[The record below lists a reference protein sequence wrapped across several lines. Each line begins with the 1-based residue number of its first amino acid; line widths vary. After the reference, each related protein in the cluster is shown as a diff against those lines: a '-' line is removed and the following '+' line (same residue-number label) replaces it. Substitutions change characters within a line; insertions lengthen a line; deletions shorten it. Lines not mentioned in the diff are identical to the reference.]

1 MKIDIPYEGTIEFV
15 YDGLIESVRHVDN
28 FSKLEPQIKEQ
39 VVYKLRHKH
48 TGLFFEPQQYHG
60 NVSKNGKV
68 YSNKKPPRQSFI
80 KIPHGVEIE
89 NGFDIT
95 QLPKAR
101 HQDCYK
107 TKLDDWEVI
116 SYTLT
121 EIKE

>member
-1 MKIDIPYEGTIEFV
+1 METVMADYEGLP
-15 YDGLIESVRHVDN
+15 DSVRKVNN
-28 FSKLEPQIKEQ
+28 FPNLTNEQQ

-80 KIPHGVEIE
+80 KIPNGVEVE
-89 NGFDIT
+89 SDFNVT
-95 QLPKAR
+95 ELPASR
-101 HQDCYK
+101 HFGSYK

-116 SYTLT
+116 RYTLT

>member
-1 MKIDIPYEGTIEFV
+1 MADYEGLL
-15 YDGLIESVRHVDN
+15 DSVRKVNN
-28 FSKLEPQIKEQ
+28 FPKPDVEKQ
-39 VVYKLRHKH
+39 VVYKLRHKPS
-48 TGLFFEPQQYHG
+48 GLFFEPQQYIG

-80 KIPHGVEIE
+80 KIPNGVKIE
-89 NGFDIT
+89 NGFDIS

-107 TKLDDWEVI
+107 TELDDWEVI

>member
-1 MKIDIPYEGTIEFV
+1 MEILMSNYEGLL
-15 YDGLIESVRHVDN
+15 DSVRKVNN
-28 FSKLEPQIKEQ
+28 FPKPTNEQQ

-48 TGLFFEPQQYHG
+48 TGLFFEPQQYNG

-80 KIPHGVEIE
+80 KIPHGVEVE
-89 NGFDIT
+89 NDFDIT

-101 HQDCYK
+101 HYDSYK

-116 SYTLT
+116 SYTLI

>member
-1 MKIDIPYEGTIEFV
+1 MSDYEGLP
-15 YDGLIESVRHVDN
+15 DSVRKVNN
-28 FSKLEPQIKEQ
+28 FPKPAVEKQE
-39 VVYKLRHKH
+39 VYKLRHKH

-68 YSNKKPPRQSFI
+68 YSNRRPARQSHI
-80 KIPHGVEIE
+80 TIPC
-89 NGFDIT
+89 DIRDEYDS
-95 QLPKAR
+95 QFHNA
-101 HQDCYK
+101 Q

>member
-1 MKIDIPYEGTIEFV
+1 MADYEGLP
-15 YDGLIESVRHVDN
+15 DSVRKVNN
-28 FSKLEPQIKEQ
+28 FPKPAVEKQE
-39 VVYKLRHKH
+39 VYKLRHKH

-60 NVSKNGKV
+60 NVSKNGKF

-80 KIPHGVEIE
+80 KIPHGTEVE
-89 NGFDIT
+89 NGFDVT
-95 QLPKAR
+95 QLPKAI

-116 SYTLT
+116 RYTLT

>member
-1 MKIDIPYEGTIEFV
+1 MEIVMTDYEGLLDSVRKVNNFPNPTIE
-15 YDGLIESVRHVDN
+15 
-28 FSKLEPQIKEQ
+28 QQ

-80 KIPHGVEIE
+80 KIPNGVEVK
-89 NGFDIT
+89 GDFDVT
-95 QLPKAR
+95 QLPASR
-101 HQDCYK
+101 HFGSYK

>member
-1 MKIDIPYEGTIEFV
+1 METVMSNYEGLLDSVRKVNNFPKTTIE
-15 YDGLIESVRHVDN
+15 
-28 FSKLEPQIKEQ
+28 KQ
-39 VVYKLRHKH
+39 VVYKLRHKPS
-48 TGLFFEPQQYHG
+48 GLFFEPQQYHG

-80 KIPHGVEIE
+80 KIPNGVEVE
-89 NGFDIT
+89 SDFNVT
-95 QLPKAR
+95 ELPASR
-101 HQDCYK
+101 HFGSYK

>member
-1 MKIDIPYEGTIEFV
+1 MNNYEGLL
-15 YDGLIESVRHVDN
+15 DSVRKVDN
-28 FSKLEPQIKEQ
+28 FPEVETYPKSTIEQ
-39 VVYKLRHKH
+39 RVVYKLRHKPS
-48 TGLFFEPQQYHG
+48 GLFFEPQQYHG

-89 NGFDIT
+89 NGFDVT

>member
-1 MKIDIPYEGTIEFV
+1 MEIVMSDYEGLP
-15 YDGLIESVRHVDN
+15 DSVRKVNN
-28 FSKLEPQIKEQ
+28 FHKPAVEKQE
-39 VVYKLRHKH
+39 VYKLRHKH

-68 YSNKKPPRQSFI
+68 YSNRRPARQSYI
-80 KIPHGVEIE
+80 TIPY
-89 NGFDIT
+89 DIRGECDS
-95 QLPKAR
+95 QFHNA
-101 HQDCYK
+101 Q

>member
-1 MKIDIPYEGTIEFV
+1 MSNYEGLL
-15 YDGLIESVRHVDN
+15 DSVRKVDN
-28 FSKLEPQIKEQ
+28 FPKPAVKQQ

-48 TGLFFEPQQYHG
+48 TGLFFEPQQYIG

-68 YSNKKPPRQSFI
+68 YSNKKPPRQSHI
-80 KIPHGVEIE
+80 TIPYEIRSE
-89 NGFDIT
+89 FDS
-95 QLPKAR
+95 QFHNA
-101 HQDCYK
+101 Q

>member
-1 MKIDIPYEGTIEFV
+1 MNDYEGLL
-15 YDGLIESVRHVDN
+15 DSVRKVNN
-28 FSKLEPQIKEQ
+28 FPKPTNEQQ

-48 TGLFFEPQQYHG
+48 TGLFFEPKQYNG
-60 NVSKNGKV
+60 NVSKNGKI
-68 YSNKKPPRQSFI
+68 YRDKKPPRQSFI

-95 QLPKAR
+95 HLPKAR

-107 TKLDDWEVI
+107 TELDDWEVI

-121 EIKE
+121 EIKEQYVN

>member
-1 MKIDIPYEGTIEFV
+1 MNNYEGLL
-15 YDGLIESVRHVDN
+15 DSVRKVNN
-28 FSKLEPQIKEQ
+28 FPKPSIEKQ

-48 TGLFFEPQQYHG
+48 TGLFFEPQKYHG

-80 KIPHGVEIE
+80 MIPHGVEIE
-89 NGFDIT
+89 NDFDIT
-95 QLPKAR
+95 QLPKYR

-107 TKLDDWEVI
+107 TELDDWEVI

>member
-1 MKIDIPYEGTIEFV
+1 MRDYEGLL
-15 YDGLIESVRHVDN
+15 DSVRKVDN
-28 FSKLEPQIKEQ
+28 FPKPAKERQ

-48 TGLFFEPQQYHG
+48 TGLFFEPQKYHG

-80 KIPHGVEIE
+80 MIPHGVEID

-95 QLPKAR
+95 KLPKYK

-107 TKLDDWEVI
+107 TELDDWEVI

>member
-1 MKIDIPYEGTIEFV
+1 METVMSNYEGLLDSVRKVNNFPKTTIE
-15 YDGLIESVRHVDN
+15 
-28 FSKLEPQIKEQ
+28 KQ

-80 KIPHGVEIE
+80 KIPHGVKIE

-107 TKLDDWEVI
+107 TELEDWEVI

>member
-1 MKIDIPYEGTIEFV
+1 MEVVMSDYEGLL
-15 YDGLIESVRHVDN
+15 DSVRKVNN
-28 FSKLEPQIKEQ
+28 FPKPADEQQ

-80 KIPHGVEIE
+80 KIPSGVEVK
-89 NGFDIT
+89 GDFDVT
-95 QLPKAR
+95 QLPASR
-101 HQDCYK
+101 HFGSYK

>member
-1 MKIDIPYEGTIEFV
+1 METAMNNYEGLLDSARKVDIFPKPAIE
-15 YDGLIESVRHVDN
+15 
-28 FSKLEPQIKEQ
+28 KQ
-39 VVYKLRHKH
+39 VVYKLRHKPS
-48 TGLFFEPQQYHG
+48 GLFFEPQQYHG

-80 KIPHGVEIE
+80 KIPNGVEVE
-89 NGFDIT
+89 SDFDVT
-95 QLPKAR
+95 ELPASR
-101 HQDCYK
+101 HFGSYK